1 METAANRRVSALS
14 PFASPFASSFR
25 PLLALGA
32 ELARRGVLA
41 KIAVAVAALTTIA
54 ASIVAVV
61 LGRRGGTAPI
71 HLIPAVAASA
81 LAWGAGFLLAF
92 GSAAHALR
100 RDREDGIQHLLVART
115 ASLRAYVAARVL
127 GLALVLA
134 GVVGGGTLVTGVIAA
149 ASTRS
154 FAAALRTAHTTVASL
169 VFALAFALVLAPIA
183 LAALGARSRAGGY
196 LFMLAVVV
204 LPEVVAGILAQV
216 LPSSVVELVAVPSA
230 LVALRT
236 SLSPGATDLARA
248 AEALVALGLWSVV
261 GSALVHRA
269 TRLLDGGPFQGGRR
283 GRT

>member
-71 HLIPAVAASA
+71 HLVPAVAASA

-169 VFALAFALVLAPIA
+169 VFAL
-183 LAALGARSRAGGY
+183 
-196 LFMLAVVV
+196 
-204 LPEVVAGILAQV
+204 
-216 LPSSVVELVAVPSA
+216 
-230 LVALRT
+230 RT

-248 AEALVALGLWSVV
+248 AEALVALVLWSVV